1 MLQYLLSR
9 LTWSLILLVAMTGLV
24 YLLIG
29 MVPGDAIDLYVD
41 PSLSEADRARFR
53 EALGLDQP
61 VFIQYA
67 KWFGQLLQGNLGY
80 SFHTGE
86 PVSVRILER
95 LGATLSL
102 AAAALFLTLACAIPL
117 GVASASRPH
126 GWSDRFAAL
135 LGLAGLSTPSFFL
148 GLMLI
153 YLFALRLDWLP
164 IGGVESIGGEGGLGD
179 KLRHLAL
186 PSVVLAL
193 YLIGPMMRQLRAALI
208 DVLHQDFVRTA
219 MAKGLSPVVVFYK
232 HALRNALI
240 PVITLVGLEL
250 PYLLGGALV
259 VEQVFNWPGLG
270 KLILEAI
277 FQRDYPVVMGMV
289 LVSGL
294 AVQIGAILTDLGY
307 LWADP
312 RIRRS

>member
-1 MLQYLLSR
+1 
-9 LTWSLILLVAMTGLV
+9 
-24 YLLIG
+24 
-29 MVPGDAIDLYVD
+29 
-41 PSLSEADRARFR
+41 
-53 EALGLDQP
+53 
-61 VFIQYA
+61 
-67 KWFGQLLQGNLGY
+67 
-80 SFHTGE
+80 
-86 PVSVRILER
+86 
-95 LGATLSL
+95 
-102 AAAALFLTLACAIPL
+102 
-117 GVASASRPH
+117 
-126 GWSDRFAAL
+126 
-135 LGLAGLSTPSFFL
+135 
-148 GLMLI
+148 
-153 YLFALRLDWLP
+153 
-164 IGGVESIGGEGGLGD
+164 
-179 KLRHLAL
+179 
-186 PSVVLAL
+186 
-193 YLIGPMMRQLRAALI
+193 MMRQLRAALL